1 MCLIVIYKTMRRL
14 IAFLGALAACFCIG
28 SPAWSATLAT
38 VTIVDGKAR
47 ILRGAQF
54 FTLKEGVQVSPSDML
69 ETDDRTFL
77 QMEYSDGSVVG
88 LGPVSSAF
96 VKAFPN
102 GAGNSGDIFLLSGWL
117 KVSGPATAGLI
128 RVNSTGINLQPKS
141 GAFVLHRIG
150 PVTQFFVESGEL
162 VPVAAGKSGLRGAA
176 RKAGEFA
183 EVKSDQSLSV
193 SGRPSAAFL
202 AELPRA
208 FVDTLPPLFAKYA
221 ARKIEPV
228 LERPVHF
235 AEVDMLLKMFP
246 LERRQLLSRFSERLK
261 DREFRAGVDGKIS
274 SYPEWDRILHPQK
287 YLPKDDKP

>member
-1 MCLIVIYKTMRRL
+1 MRRL
-14 IAFLGALAACFCIG
+14 IILIIALAAYSCFAG
-28 SPAWSATLAT
+28 LAWGATLAI

-54 FTLKEGVQVSPSDML
+54 LTLKEGVQVLPADML

-102 GAGNSGDIFLLSGWL
+102 GAGNSGDIFLISGWL
-117 KVSGPATAGLI
+117 KASGPATAGLI

-162 VPVAAGKSGLRGAA
+162 VPIAAGKSGVRGAP

-183 EVKSDQSLSV
+183 DVKSDQSLAV

-228 LERPVHF
+228 PERPVHF

-261 DREFRAGVDGKIS
+261 DKEFRASVDAKMS
-274 SYPEWDRILHPQK
+274 SYPEWDRILHPER
-287 YLPKDDKP
+287 YLPKEIKP